1 MITDV
6 SEFKKRLQDIQQ
18 NASVTYTTLP
28 SNEPR
33 LIIDAN
39 SREISIPVEFDFLAV
54 KNDHKAETIY
64 FEIDRYFDNH
74 DLSEQMC
81 VIQWEN
87 QKDEG
92 ISPCTTLDV
101 ETFAGKIIFGWEITS
116 DCTRHAGDLRFSVRF
131 YSIDDIGGFI
141 YNFNTLPAVS
151 KVLDTL
157 DSYGDTDPVN
167 PSTFQVW
174 VDRLYL
180 LEKNCITKDD
190 LDEIEGT
197 VGENGLSAYEIWL
210 NDGHTGTETDFLNW
224 LKGQDGSNGKDGVN
238 GKTPYIQNDYWYI
251 DGTNTGVKAKGAD
264 GKDGLSGKDGTSG
277 KDGKSAYETWIE
289 AGHSGSEDD
298 FLQWLKGDTEP
309 FGDVVTSIDCGGI
322 VAGTSLNGKTI
333 KEVLVMLLGVQ
344 DAPKSVVDQI
354 MDGRIPAYSGTAN
367 LGDKEVTYTE
377 LDADA
382 AAYNDEGFYVVRDD
396 SGNISNAGYQIA
408 FEGNN
413 DMDAQTFA
421 ILSNA
426 KIIGGGT
433 RR

>member
-18 NASVTYTTLP
+18 NSSIIYTTLP

-81 VIQWEN
+81 VIQWLN
-87 QKDEG
+87 QNDEG
-92 ISPCTTLDV
+92 ISPCTALDV
-101 ETFAGKIIFGWEITS
+101 ETFEGKIIFGWEITS

-157 DSYGDTDPVN
+157 DSYGDTEPVN

-180 LEKNCITKDD
+180 LERNCVTKDD
-190 LDEIEGT
+190 LGEIG
-197 VGENGLSAYEIWL
+197 GGGINGLSSS
-210 NDGHTGTETDFLNW
+210 
-224 LKGQDGSNGKDGVN
+224 DGSITIVNTKD
-238 GKTPYIQNDYWYI
+238 
-251 DGTNTGVKAKGAD
+251 D
-264 GKDGLSGKDGTSG
+264 GKDISIAVSAEANNAIIKKDDGLYVSN
-277 KDGKSAYETWIE
+277 EM
-289 AGHSGSEDD
+289 DD
-298 FLQWLKGDTEP
+298 V
-309 FGDVVTSIDCGGI
+309 FGNVVTSIGCTGI
-322 VAGTSLNGKTI
+322 AAGTSLQGKTV
-333 KEVLVMLLGVQ
+333 KDVLIMLLGIKE
-344 DAPKSVVDQI
+344 APKPPVEYI
-354 MDGRIPAYSGTAN
+354 MENRVPSYKGIENAGASAVAYQH
-367 LGDKEVTYTE
+367 
-377 LDADA
+377 LDAEA
-382 AAYNDEGFYVVRDD
+382 ADYTDQCFYTTMDD
-396 SGNISNAGYQIA
+396 GGEITSAGYQIV
-408 FEGNN
+408 FDGNAN
-413 DMDAQTFA
+413 NMTQTFSMYA
-421 ILSNA
+421 PA
-426 KIIGGGT
+426 KIVKAYQYQPALNQWLDMGFDGT
-433 RR
+433 YWVETGVETRVINGEEVDYATYSYNVELMGDVITATEYWRFEVEV